1 MQCLEWNAERNA
13 VAVPQIDEE
22 HQAIFQM
29 GNDLYQALAGGALL
43 SAVES
48 GVRDLIAHTAG
59 HFAAEERMMR
69 LRRYPAY
76 AWHKGQHNTVRGKLG
91 LLEQAEFAPHSIV
104 LPLVPGVGRI

>member
-43 SAVES
+43 NAVEP
-48 GVRDLIAHTAG
+48 GVRRLSATAR
-59 HFAAEERMMR
+59 A
-69 LRRYPAY
+69 
-76 AWHKGQHNTVRGKLG
+76 G
-91 LLEQAEFAPHSIV
+91 LLERFAQTDQR
-104 LPLVPGVGRI
+104 GVASVRQFRRSCISARMAACRRAPRCPMGDRVVI